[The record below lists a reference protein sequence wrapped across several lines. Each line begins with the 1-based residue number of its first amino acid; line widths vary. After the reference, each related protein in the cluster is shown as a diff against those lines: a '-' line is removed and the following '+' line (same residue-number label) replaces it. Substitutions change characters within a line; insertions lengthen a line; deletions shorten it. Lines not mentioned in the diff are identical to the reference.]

1 MLSTTPRRT
10 PAARAL
16 TLLLAGSLV
25 LTSAQPSYSQSWV
38 PLLFQGL
45 QVIQL
50 SNLSERQEVGIGKQV
65 NQELIRSR
73 KIRLSRNAALQQEI
87 NRIGQRLAA
96 ASSRP
101 NIPYTFQVVE
111 DRSVNAFATM
121 GGFVY
126 VNTGLIA
133 RAENEA
139 ELASVIAHEISHIT
153 ERHAVNQMRNAA
165 LSQGLMSAAGI
176 NRNTMV
182 QLGVQLAFNL
192 PYSREAESEADRL
205 GLKTLQEAGYAPIAM
220 VNFMKKLARQ
230 GQSAP
235 EFLSTHPNSTQ
246 RVAAIS
252 REINPATAY
261 EGDGLDAEA
270 YQQNIL
276 AFFQRPR
283 NSSSMTQF
291 RFSPF

>member
-1 MLSTTPRRT
+1 MLSIAVRRT
-10 PAARAL
+10 PAALTL

-25 LTSAQPSYSQSWV
+25 LASPQPSYSQSWL

-45 QVIQL
+45 QAIQL
-50 SNLSERQEVGIGKQV
+50 SNLSARQEVEIGKQI
-65 NQELIRSR
+65 NQQLIRSG
-73 KIRLSRNAALQQEI
+73 KIRLSRNAPLQQEI
-87 NRIGQRLAA
+87 NRIGRRLAA

-101 NIPYTFQVVE
+101 NLPYTFQVVE

-126 VNTGLIA
+126 INTGLVA

-139 ELASVIAHEISHIT
+139 ELASVIAHEIAHIA
-153 ERHAVNQMRNAA
+153 ERHAISQMRNAA

-192 PYSREAESEADRL
+192 PYSREAESDADLL
-205 GLKTLQEAGYAPIAM
+205 GLKNLQEAGYAPIAM
-220 VNFMKKLARQ
+220 ANFMKKLARQ
-230 GQSAP
+230 GQSTP
-235 EFLSTHPNSTQ
+235 EFFSTHPNSVQ

-252 REINPATAY
+252 RAIDPATAY
-261 EGDGLDAEA
+261 QGDGLDAEA

-276 AFFQRPR
+276 ALLQRRP
-283 NSSSMTQF
+283 SPPSITQY

>member
-1 MLSTTPRRT
+1 MLSVTTRRT
-10 PAARAL
+10 PIARTL

-25 LTSAQPSYSQSWV
+25 LASPQPSYSQSWL

-50 SNLSERQEVGIGKQV
+50 SSLSERQEVGIGKQI
-65 NQELIRSR
+65 NQELVRSR
-73 KIRLSRNAALQQEI
+73 KIRLSRNAALQSEI
-87 NRIGQRLAA
+87 DRIGQRLAA

-101 NIPYTFQVVE
+101 NLPYTFQVVE

-126 VNTGLIA
+126 INTGLIA
-133 RAENEA
+133 RADNEA
-139 ELASVIAHEISHIT
+139 ELAGVIAHEIAHIS
-153 ERHAVNQMRNAA
+153 ERHAVNQMRNVA
-165 LSQGLMSAAGI
+165 LSQGLMSAAGM
-176 NRNTMV
+176 NRNMMV

-205 GLKTLQEAGYAPIAM
+205 GLETLQEAGYAPIGM

-235 EFLSTHPNSTQ
+235 EFLSTHPNSAQ

-252 REINPATAY
+252 QEIDAATAY
-261 EGDGLDAEA
+261 EGDGLDEQA

-276 AFFQRPR
+276 SLLERR
-283 NSSSMTQF
+283 
-291 RFSPF
+291 

>member
-1 MLSTTPRRT
+1 MLSTATART
-10 PAARAL
+10 PIARTLA
-16 TLLLAGSLV
+16 LLLAGGLV
-25 LTSAQPSYSQSWV
+25 LASPQPSYSQSWL

-50 SNLSERQEVGIGKQV
+50 SNLSERQEVGIGKQI
-65 NQELIRSR
+65 NQQLIRSG
-73 KIRLSRNAALQQEI
+73 KIRLSRNAALQSEI

-101 NIPYTFQVVE
+101 NLPYTFQVVE

-126 VNTGLIA
+126 INTGLIA

-139 ELASVIAHEISHIT
+139 ELASVIAHEISHIS
-153 ERHAVNQMRNAA
+153 ERHAVNQMRNVA

-192 PYSREAESEADRL
+192 PYSREAESDADRL

-230 GQSAP
+230 GQSTP
-235 EFLSTHPNSTQ
+235 EFLSTHPDSAQ

-252 REINPATAY
+252 REIDPATAY
-261 EGDGLDAEA
+261 EGDGLDEEA
-270 YQQNIL
+270 YQQDIL
-276 AFFQRPR
+276 ALLQRP
-283 NSSSMTQF
+283 SSSPSITQY
-291 RFSPF
+291 RFSP